1 MKQWLVVL
9 NLISTA
15 CCLFTAPSELDL
27 VEPNAADYY
36 KSSLDP
42 IKLWNTFVTPRKLQE
57 MRDRYSMNQVMIN
70 FYLQNV

>member
-15 CCLFTAPSELDL
+15 CCLFIAPRELDL
-27 VEPNAADYY
+27 GEPDAADYY

-42 IKLWNTFVTPRKLQE
+42 TKLWKTFVTPSKFQE
-57 MRDRYSMNQVMIN
+57 MRDRYSMNQVIDFN
-70 FYLQNV
+70 LQNV